1 MVSVTF
7 ERVVHAPVPDDNDT
21 GIKDDDKA
29 LCKEQLQIIRG
40 RANIVRDA
48 LRVVDETV
56 VIRAHIQVEIQ
67 RLRGERHLQKRI
79 TVDERAREHSF
90 FCHGGLRSKRK
101 VGFILRQFLKL
112 RLIREV
118 VSDNSDAAHDAGIG

>member
-7 ERVVHAPVPDDNDT
+7 ECVVHAPVPDDNDT

-29 LCKEQLQIIRG
+29 LGKEQLQIVRC
-40 RANIVRDA
+40 RADIVRDA
-48 LRVVDETV
+48 LRIVDKPV
-56 VIRAHIQVEIQ
+56 VIRAHIQVKIQ

-79 TVDERAREHSF
+79 TVDERAREHSL

-101 VGFILRQFLKL
+101 VGFILRQFIKL
-112 RLIREV
+112 WIIREV
-118 VSDNSDAAHDAGIG
+118 VRDNSDAAHDAGIG